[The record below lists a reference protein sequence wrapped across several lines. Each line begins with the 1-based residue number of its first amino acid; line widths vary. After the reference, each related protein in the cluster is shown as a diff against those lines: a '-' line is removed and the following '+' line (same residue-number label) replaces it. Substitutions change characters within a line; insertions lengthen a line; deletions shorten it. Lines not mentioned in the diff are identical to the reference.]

1 MALAAQTNDVIGT
14 GPDKGNPGPA
24 MEREMKDWLRT
35 TYSNYGLTIDESKK
49 LRAHNQYKFLAA
61 EPDGILTD
69 AAGNRVLLECKY
81 TTKSNPDFLN
91 GDQIKQ
97 THDYYYQ
104 IVGMLMILNLD
115 LCWLVVKINNNTP
128 FRVDVWRNNQ
138 FFNHEMLPQLHRFYF
153 GAMLPERVCPLIP
166 SGEGRHSIIEE
177 YVEKFEWVRIG
188 HNTSDRDKICC
199 IQ

>member
-1 MALAAQTNDVIGT
+1 MALAAQTNDVIGMMSFAV
-14 GPDKGNPGPA
+14 GNPGPA
-24 MEREMKDWLRT
+24 MEREMKDWLRR
-35 TYSNYGLTIDESKK
+35 TYGVTIDESKK
-49 LRAHNQYKFLAA
+49 LRAHSHYHYKFLAA
-61 EPDGILTD
+61 EPDGILTYE
-69 AAGNRVLLECKY
+69 GERILLECKY
-81 TTKSNPDFLN
+81 TIKSNPDFLN